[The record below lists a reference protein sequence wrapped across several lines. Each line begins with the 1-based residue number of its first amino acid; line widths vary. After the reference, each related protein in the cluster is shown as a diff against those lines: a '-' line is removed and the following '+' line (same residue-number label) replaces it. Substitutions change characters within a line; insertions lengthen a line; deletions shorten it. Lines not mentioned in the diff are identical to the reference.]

1 MRKKRSVS
9 DGFNMS
15 FLDVMACGLGAVI
28 LIFILVDFNAT
39 EAPKTEETAL
49 QTSLQEVNQ
58 SVETLTLTKQQ
69 LQQELDRLLNQ
80 QSNAAQNEQ
89 KHSDQQKQLLAAI
102 SQQMASNVQLQQQLD
117 ALKVKNQ
124 ANANLVVQGAEPAH
138 FITGMQV
145 TGKHIVILLDKSA
158 SMMAED
164 LVSVLGALA
173 LSPSKR
179 QAKAKWQRTLKVAQW
194 LIAQAPA
201 DATISL
207 VAFSDSAQSLST
219 TPVVASDKTK
229 LTALTQSLFKV
240 SPDGGTNLQ
249 LGLKSALTANPNMTD
264 LYLITDGLPTL
275 GDGLSVACRGV
286 FTSKKTIS
294 SECRQQLML
303 ETISRFNRR
312 VHVNVVLLPLEG
324 DPYASSMYWNWT
336 QVTGGRFLAPAE
348 EWPQ

>member
-1 MRKKRSVS
+1 MRKRRAAS

-39 EAPKTEETAL
+39 EAPTNEETAL
-49 QTSLQEVNQ
+49 QTSLQATTSFIAALSE
-58 SVETLTLTKQQ
+58 TKQQ
-69 LQQELDRLLNQ
+69 LLSKLDALNNQTENAQLNQKTQSELQAQLLN
-80 QSNAAQNEQ
+80 
-89 KHSDQQKQLLAAI
+89 AI
-102 SQQMASNVQLQQQLD
+102 SQQMASNAKLQQQLD
-117 ALKVKNQ
+117 ALQAKSTENANVALQGTEQ
-124 ANANLVVQGAEPAH
+124 AN

-173 LSPSKR
+173 LTPAER
-179 QAKAKWQRTLKVAQW
+179 QRKAKWQRTLRVARW
-194 LIAQAPA
+194 LIAEAPI
-201 DATISL
+201 DATLSV
-207 VAFSDSAQSLST
+207 VAFSDTANPITSSPIKVADKAALNQLVKALFSL
-219 TPVVASDKTK
+219 
-229 LTALTQSLFKV
+229 

-249 LGLKSALTANPNMTD
+249 LGLKSTLIADPNVTD
-264 LYLITDGLPTL
+264 VYLITDGLPTL
-275 GDGLSVACRGV
+275 GDGLNVSCRGV

-303 ETISRFNRR
+303 ETIGRFNRKA
-312 VHVNVVLLPLEG
+312 HINVVLLPLEG

-336 QVTGGRFLAPAE
+336 QVTGGRFLAPAA